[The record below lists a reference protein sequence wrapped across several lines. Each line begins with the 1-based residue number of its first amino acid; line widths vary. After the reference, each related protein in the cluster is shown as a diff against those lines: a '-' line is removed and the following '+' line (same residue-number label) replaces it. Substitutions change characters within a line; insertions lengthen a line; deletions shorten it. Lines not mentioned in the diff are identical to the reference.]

1 MERIGINVSFKVI
14 LPYNLCFLFSSCH
27 LTVNKYRGWS
37 NNLSSHEKVDFVGSD
52 VKELDLWFKDFVYSV
67 LLYIYDSLLGERE

>member
-1 MERIGINVSFKVI
+1 MFPLKSFCLI
-14 LPYNLCFLFSSCH
+14 TSAFYFSSCH